1 MPMLILHCR
10 IRLYLAFIQQR
21 SILGGAPTLRLQ
33 GQPMNFTLIS
43 HHAFQYFSLLN
54 KIYLM
59 SILFYRNYLP
69 FLNSS
74 VKSLSVMLTVFLR
87 VIEGSLLKSGAFLK
101 LQTRCSNINFIVHL
115 ILFASWIAIMIH
127 KNG

>member
-1 MPMLILHCR
+1 MPMLIFNCR
-10 IRLYLAFIQQR
+10 TRLYLAFIQQR

-43 HHAFQYFSLLN
+43 HHAFQHKSNLN
-54 KIYLM
+54 KMYLM
-59 SILFYRNYLP
+59 SILLFRNYLP

-74 VKSLSVMLTVFLR
+74 VKSLSVILTVFLR
-87 VIEGSLLKSGAFLK
+87 VIEGSLLKSGGFLK

-115 ILFASWIAIMIH
+115 KLFAS
-127 KNG
+127 